1 MISRLR
7 LFKLQVKCEDLHLH
21 FPQKCHTKSP
31 LTAVS
36 SRFLLA
42 DLHLRSL
49 INVRPS
55 QKAVREALKALKTGP
70 SATTDA
76 FENAMKRINDQ
87 PKETSLMA
95 MRTLLL
101 LTYARR
107 PLTVDELRHALAVE
121 ADEQDEKFDPDNVP
135 EMEDVL
141 PSCAGLVVVQ
151 SRQGAAESSTTTSL
165 ETRSFLTFES
175 GNGPS
180 LSSDGN
186 ISGYVD
192 GAIVQLV
199 HKSFQDYLSLTKSQ
213 WFPHAESIMAAICRA
228 YISACE
234 DIESTTDRHFLDYAK
249 SRWGYHHLKA
259 EADSK
264 TTDMDSHSKSFDHG
278 NHSLPNDKKSL
289 YVEFGIRQLSKELG
303 GMRELLF
310 WACTEGRL
318 NLVEILLT
326 TNLDVYTRQIGRHS
340 DTDTSQETN
349 TRIIDYA
356 FSYSVTKNGNQ
367 AVVECLLA
375 HGASLQR
382 RLQFPK
388 EYVGDSFTGCTAL
401 EHAVGAGLTDTL
413 RFLLGHPSINTMLV
427 EMKKYP

>member
-1 MISRLR
+1 M
-7 LFKLQVKCEDLHLH
+7 
-21 FPQKCHTKSP
+21 
-31 LTAVS
+31 
-36 SRFLLA
+36 
-42 DLHLRSL
+42 
-49 INVRPS
+49 NVRPS
-55 QKAVREALKALKTGP
+55 QKAVRGALKVLKTGP

-107 PLTVDELRHALAVE
+107 PLTVDELCHALAVE

-151 SRQGAAESSTTTSL
+151 SRHDAPESSTTTSL
-165 ETRSFLTFES
+165 ETRSFLTLES

-186 ISGYVD
+186 IPGYAD

-199 HKSFQDYLSLTKSQ
+199 HKSFQDYLSLTKNQ
-213 WFPHAESIMAAICRA
+213 WFPRAESIMASICRA

-234 DIESTTDRHFLDYAK
+234 DMESTTDCHFLDYAK

-259 EADSK
+259 EDDSK
-264 TTDMDSHSKSFDHG
+264 TTDMDSHSTLSDHG
-278 NHSLPNDKKSL
+278 NDSLPKDKKALS
-289 YVEFGIRQLSKELG
+289 VEFGIRQLSKELG

-310 WACTEGRL
+310 WACTEGKI

-326 TNLDVYTRQIGRHS
+326 TNLDVYTRQIWRLNKTRDGGRRKATHKNAILDPS
-340 DTDTSQETN
+340 
-349 TRIIDYA
+349 IIDYA

-367 AVVECLLA
+367 SVVEYLLA

-382 RLQFPK
+382 PLQFPK
-388 EYVGDSFTGCTAL
+388 ERSRGSFTGCTAL

-413 RFLLGHPSINTMLV
+413 KFLLGHPSIDAMLV
-427 EMKKYP
+427 EMKKCP